1 MTWHELQL
9 QRQLKNSKQMRAIGE
24 KWTSLLQSE
33 IKTEQDAI
41 FLMQEQKRLSIIN
54 QTYRDTLHRL
64 STYKAKQH
72 HEQN

>member
-9 QRQLKNSKQMRAIGE
+9 MRQLRNSKQMRAIGE

-33 IKTEQDAI
+33 IKTEQDAV

-54 QTYRDTLHRL
+54 QTCRDTQYRL
-64 STYKAKQH
+64 DTYKLKQ
-72 HEQN
+72 QIK